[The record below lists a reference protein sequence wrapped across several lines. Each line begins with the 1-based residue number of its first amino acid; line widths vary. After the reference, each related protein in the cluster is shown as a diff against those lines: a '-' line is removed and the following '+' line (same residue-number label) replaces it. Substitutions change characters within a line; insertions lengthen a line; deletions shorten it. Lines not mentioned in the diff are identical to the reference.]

1 MKRIIMVA
9 LLSLVAACGTSADKV
24 TRSEVVP
31 LGIFGFKPD
40 QSGATSARTSVDLL
54 SFGAQI

>member
-1 MKRIIMVA
+1 MVA